1 MKFDIHGKDIK
12 NLHFDDWIF
21 KICSYVNFFG
31 GVIANA
37 KTKFI
42 AKFLTNV
49 GYMRKMEQILR

>member
-1 MKFDIHGKDIK
+1 MKFDIHDKDIK

-21 KICSYVNFFG
+21 KICSHVNFLV

-42 AKFLTNV
+42 AKFLTKCGLHETNGV
-49 GYMRKMEQILR
+49 NP